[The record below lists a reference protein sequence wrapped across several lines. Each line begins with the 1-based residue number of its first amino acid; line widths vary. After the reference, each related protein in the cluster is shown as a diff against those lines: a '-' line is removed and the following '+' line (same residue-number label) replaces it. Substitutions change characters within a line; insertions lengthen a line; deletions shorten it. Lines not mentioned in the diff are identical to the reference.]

1 MKPVVRKAISAI
13 RARYA
18 EPITLTELASEVFI
32 SPFHFS
38 RVFAKETGVTP
49 GRYLTA
55 VRLFEAKRLL
65 LTTSL
70 TVSDIV
76 CGVGYSSVGTFTSR
90 FTKAVGLTPTQYRSP
105 DVSKLLLALAP
116 EFFFMPSLDD
126 LRGAGAPVGLASSAD
141 AVHGRV
147 RFPDGLRGEV
157 LVGLFAD
164 PIPQSAPVAF
174 QYLSADGSGQFTI
187 PAVPTGTWY
196 PLAMARAVNGPIL
209 LDTPRTPVVVGEGR
223 PTDLRIQLRELDP
236 TDPPIAVTL
245 ARRETL
251 GSVRAPRLR
260 AV

>member
-1 MKPVVRKAISAI
+1 MKPVIRKAIAAI

-18 EPITLTELASEVFI
+18 EPIALTELASEVFI

-38 RVFAKETGVTP
+38 RVFSKETGVTP

-65 LTTSL
+65 LTTSM

-105 DVSKLLLALAP
+105 EVAKLLLAVAP
-116 EFFFMPSLDD
+116 GFFALPSLEDV
-126 LRGAGAPVGLASSAD
+126 GPQVGLVSGPDS
-141 AVHGRV
+141 VSGRITL
-147 RFPDGLRGEV
+147 PEGMRGNV

-164 PIPQSAPVAF
+164 AIPQSGPVAF
-174 QYLSADGSGQFTI
+174 RYVAASGASSFTISGVPEGSWHVVALARSATGEILIGAPREVVGSGDY
-187 PAVPTGTWY
+187 VDVR
-196 PLAMARAVNGPIL
+196 M
-209 LDTPRTPVVVGEGR
+209 
-223 PTDLRIQLRELDP
+223 RELDP

-245 ARRETL
+245 ARREML
-251 GSVRAPRLR
+251 GAGTGRTHRLR